1 MDRTKKAKTHVFQ
14 MINFEHVD
22 FMYHKEFDIFNKES
36 DISLSRLSKAKF
48 MFLKEALTCML
59 WPS

>member
-36 DISLSRLSKAKF
+36 DISLSRLKVKQNLCF
-48 MFLKEALTCML
+48 
-59 WPS
+59 